1 MKKQIFLSFLAIP
14 FFNFGQSMDQNNE
27 PTVGQN
33 NQLFM
38 CDSLTDPLN
47 SISGSG
53 VVWDYSE
60 IAGFSGQT
68 KVIEIVD
75 PASTANALDFPTST
89 KAFSIQGSITN
100 YFNSSAAERVSQ
112 GFVFQEPSF
121 GTVLATFNTDE
132 QTTVQYPFSSGD
144 AFEDAFAGQLSFNF
158 NGLPQNPACTG
169 NSYASIDGNGT
180 LKLPNAT
187 NLNNVIRYKIVDTL
201 YTQVVFVIPLDIELI
216 RTQYEY
222 YDYANG
228 NLPVFIHSSVTIQ
241 QIGATTP
248 LLEQSVVLSAV
259 EPTNF
264 VGLTTNVNEQIKFF
278 PNPSN
283 GTIIYTNSLNV
294 NSTINI
300 VDHSG
305 RIVFEKMIEGNTAN
319 LDLNHLKTG
328 TYIANIITENG
339 SRYQSRITI
348 Q

>member
-1 MKKQIFLSFLAIP
+1 MKKQILLSFCVIP
-14 FFNFGQSMDQNNE
+14 FLNFGQSMDQNNE

-47 SISGSG
+47 NVSGSG
-53 VVWDYSE
+53 VVWDYSQ

-75 PASTANALDFPTST
+75 PASTTDAASFTTST

-100 YFNSSAAERVSQ
+100 YFNSSSTERISQ

-121 GTVLATFNTDE
+121 GTVLATFDTDQ
-132 QTTVQYPFSSGD
+132 QTTVQYPFTNGD
-144 AFEDAFAGQLSFNF
+144 AFEDAFSGQLSFNF
-158 NGLPQNPACTG
+158 NGLPQNPTCTG

-248 LLEQSVVLSAV
+248 LLQQSVVLSAV

-264 VGLTTNVNEQIKFF
+264 VGLTSNLNGELKFF
-278 PNPSN
+278 PNPSDGN
-283 GTIIYTNSLNV
+283 IIFTNNLNENSLV
-294 NSTINI
+294 KII
-300 VDHSG
+300 DQSG
-305 RIVFEKMIEGNTAN
+305 RIVFEKQIQGDSSI
-319 LDLNHLKTG
+319 LDLNHLNTG
-328 TYIANIITENG
+328 TYIVNVFTEKDT
-339 SRYQSRITI
+339 YQSRITI

>member
-14 FFNFGQSMDQNNE
+14 FLNFGQSMDQNNE
-27 PTVGQN
+27 PSVGQN

-38 CDSLTDPLN
+38 CDSLTDPL
-47 SISGSG
+47 STVSGSG
-53 VVWDYSE
+53 VVWDYSQ

-75 PASTANALDFPTST
+75 PASTADAASFPTST

-100 YFNSSAAERVSQ
+100 YFNSSSAERVSQ

-121 GTVLATFNTDE
+121 GTVLATFDTDQ
-132 QTTVQYPFSSGD
+132 QTTVQYPFSNGD
-144 AFEDAFAGQLSFNF
+144 AFEDAFSGQLSFNF
-158 NGLPQNPACTG
+158 NGLPQNPTCTG

-201 YTQVVFVIPLDIELI
+201 FTQVVFVIALDIELI

-264 VGLTTNVNEQIKFF
+264 VGLTTNENEDLKFF
-278 PNPSN
+278 PNPTDGNMIFTNTLNSN
-283 GTIIYTNSLNV
+283 SIVKII
-294 NSTINI
+294 
-300 VDHSG
+300 DQSG
-305 RIVFEKMIEGNTAN
+305 RIVFEKEIQGNTSI
-319 LDLNHLKTG
+319 LDLNHLNPG
-328 TYIANIITENG
+328 SYIADVLTENG
-339 SRYQSRITI
+339 AYQTRISI
-348 Q
+348 H

>member
-1 MKKQIFLSFLAIP
+1 M
-14 FFNFGQSMDQNNE
+14 NFGQSMDQNNE
-27 PTVGQN
+27 PVLGQN

-47 SISGSG
+47 STTGTG
-53 VVWDYSE
+53 VVWDYSQ

-75 PASTANALDFPTST
+75 PATTADAASFPTSS

-100 YFNSSAAERVSQ
+100 YFNSSSTERISQ

-121 GTVLATFNTDE
+121 GTVLATFDTDQ
-132 QTTVQYPFSSGD
+132 QTTVQYPFANGD
-144 AFEDAFAGQLSFNF
+144 AFEDAFSGQLSFTF
-158 NGLPQNPACTG
+158 NGIPQNPTCTG
-169 NSYASIDGNGT
+169 NSYASIDGSGT
-180 LKLPNAT
+180 LKLPNST

-201 YTQVVFVIPLDIELI
+201 FTQVVFVIPLDIELI

-241 QIGATTP
+241 QLGATTP
-248 LLEQSVVLSAV
+248 LLEQTVVLSAV

-264 VGLTTNVNEQIKFF
+264 VGLSETENATFNFF

-283 GTIIYTNSLNV
+283 GNVIFTTNSNTI
-294 NSTINI
+294 STVKII
-300 VDHSG
+300 DQTG
-305 RIVFEKMIEGNTAN
+305 RIAHQEEIYGNYST
-319 LDLNHLKTG
+319 LDLNNLNSG
-328 TYIANIITENG
+328 TYLAEVHSENG
-339 SRYQSRITI
+339 VYQTRIVI